1 MAPVRLLTPKEAA
14 VILGTTEKTLSGQ
27 RNKGTG
33 PVFLKLGTHRKSSVR
48 YREDDLQSYIDS
60 FERRNAA

>member
-1 MAPVRLLTPKEAA
+1 MEPTRLKTPKEAA

-33 PVFLKLGTHRKSSVR
+33 PKYIKMGLQRKSSVR

-60 FERRNAA
+60 FERKTV